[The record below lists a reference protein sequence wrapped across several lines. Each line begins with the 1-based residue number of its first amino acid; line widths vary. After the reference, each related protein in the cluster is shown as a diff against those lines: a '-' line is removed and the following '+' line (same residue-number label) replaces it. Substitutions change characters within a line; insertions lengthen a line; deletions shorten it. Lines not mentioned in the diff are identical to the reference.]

1 MKANK
6 TFVLIDRKE
15 TTKSENWKVAHE
27 AIYSAIQKCVWP
39 LNATDRKF
47 TLPRIIQLKPGDS
60 YTTLIG
66 KTTKWTAEAKNLRNG
81 VLPLRKMFRQNL
93 VASLDWKAEEP
104 LDLAKYFEVTR
115 NNEALEKIFLYPT
128 GEALKDPLH
137 EGVGEFDFWFQSK
150 DGFRVVVEW
159 ETGNIS
165 SSHRSLNKMCL
176 ALMGGLVDAA
186 VLIVPSAALR
196 PHLTDRIGNITELQP
211 YFYFWQSVAPRIG
224 KGILAVIEVEQ
235 DELIK
240 SSDLRIFIPVGS
252 DGNARRFVN
261 KTKSKTKSTVK
272 AKASPKKRK
281 KGSL

>member
-6 TFVLIDRKE
+6 TFILIDRKE
-15 TTKSENWKVAHE
+15 TTKSENWRVAHE
-27 AIYSAIQKCVWP
+27 AIYSAIKKCSWP
-39 LNATDRKF
+39 QNATDEKF
-47 TLPRIIQLKPGDS
+47 TLPRIIKLKPGDA
-60 YTTLIG
+60 YTTLG
-66 KTTKWTAEAKNLRNG
+66 GVTAKWTAEAKNLRNG

-93 VASLDWKAEEP
+93 VMSLDWKAEEP
-104 LDLAKYFEVTR
+104 LNLAKYFEVIR
-115 NNEALEKIFLYPT
+115 NNNALEKIFLYPT

-165 SSHRSLNKMCL
+165 SLHRSLNKMCL

-211 YFYFWQSVAPRIG
+211 YFYFWQSVAPRIE
-224 KGILAVIEVEQ
+224 KGLLAVIEVEQ
-235 DELIK
+235 DKLIV
-240 SSDLRIFIPVGS
+240 SSDLRTFIPVGL
-252 DGNARRFVN
+252 DGNARRSAN
-261 KTKSKTKSTVK
+261 EIKSKVK
-272 AKASPKKRK
+272 NVVRTKASLKKRE

>member
-6 TFVLIDRKE
+6 TFILIDRKE
-15 TTKSENWKVAHE
+15 TTKSENWKIAHE
-27 AIYSAIQKCVWP
+27 AIYSAIQKCFWP
-39 LNATDRKF
+39 QNAADEKF
-47 TLPRIIQLKPGDS
+47 TLPRILKLKPGDS
-60 YTTLIG
+60 YTTLRG
-66 KTTKWTAEAKNLRNG
+66 DLAKWTAEAKNLRNG
-81 VLPLRKMFRQNL
+81 VLPLRQMFRQNL

-104 LDLAKYFEVTR
+104 LDLAKYFEVVR

-150 DGFRVVVEW
+150 DSFRVVVEW

-211 YFYFWQSVAPRIG
+211 YFYFWQSVAPRIE
-224 KGILAVIEVEQ
+224 KGLLAVIEVEQ
-235 DELIK
+235 DKLIV
-240 SSDLRIFIPVGS
+240 SSDLRAFIPVGS
-252 DGNARRFVN
+252 DGNARRSAN
-261 KTKSKTKSTVK
+261 KTKPKVK
-272 AKASPKKRK
+272 KAAKPKVSLKRRGK
-281 KGSL
+281 ESL